1 MALSGVRELSD
12 KRKNMEERREKEYKR
27 SGIIIPLVQRMWC

>member
-12 KRKNMEERREKEYKR
+12 KRKNMEEREKEYKT
-27 SGIIIPLVQRMWC
+27 SGIIPLVQQMWC